1 MAISARVWNSLNPDL
16 LGLICVGL
24 IFGLLIFGF
33 DRNSDSLIVSFLS
46 GPARGRVMHSSGLLE
61 L

>member
-16 LGLICVGL
+16 LGLI
-24 IFGLLIFGF
+24 FGHLIFGF